1 MAERQYRTIDDIFN
15 DPDLDQLLAPLEKKP
30 KSKATDPDI
39 HFFEEVQGWVKKH
52 GRKPENTRTDLTER
66 RMFHRLKGLQ
76 KKYDKLHDYDELG
89 LLVSEDTNVYSV
101 LAEEVKRD
109 TNTNTKTFET
119 LDDILN
125 DDSILFDNLDDA
137 GVADLKLFDTEKV
150 TRKQNNKPD
159 SIAKRQ
165 KVADF
170 SEYKQLFKKIQSD
183 LASGRRKLRP
193 FKNYQIDLHH
203 FYVLRGQL
211 VYIEAFGEEVQKD
224 NKNGQYKDKRVHI
237 IYENGTESNVLYRG
251 LAASLYGRGGK
262 FVTEPDD
269 NIKLTM
275 DDNITGYIYILKSLS
290 KDPQIA
296 EFKSLY
302 KIGFT
307 SGSVKR
313 RIANAENESTYLYAP
328 VKLIEQIQVINLN
341 PEALETAIHHA
352 LADYQLKVDI
362 KAPNGKLITPRE
374 WFVVELSKVEEI
386 INAIVARLQSEQ

>member
-1 MAERQYRTIDDIFN
+1 MADQQFRKLDDIFN
-15 DPDLDQLLAPLEKKP
+15 DPELDEILKPLLRRTEPV
-30 KSKATDPDI
+30 TIDPDI
-39 HFFEEVQGWVKKH
+39 TSFREVQDWVKKH
-52 GRKPENTRTDLTER
+52 ERMPEDTRKDLTER
-66 RMFHRLKGLQ
+66 RMFHRLKGLL
-76 KKYDKLHDYDELG
+76 KKYDKLKEYDELG
-89 LLVSEDTNVYSV
+89 LLVSEEDDNLYNKLS
-101 LAEEVKRD
+101 EEVKKD
-109 TNTNTKTFET
+109 TNTKTFAS
-119 LDDILN
+119 LDDILD
-125 DDSILFDNLDDA
+125 DDSILFNDLKPGA
-137 GVADLKLFDTEKV
+137 ADLKLFDTEKV
-150 TRKQNNKPD
+150 TRKQDNKPD

-307 SGSVKR
+307 SGSVKK

>member
-1 MAERQYRTIDDIFN
+1 M
-15 DPDLDQLLAPLEKKP
+15 
-30 KSKATDPDI
+30 
-39 HFFEEVQGWVKKH
+39 
-52 GRKPENTRTDLTER
+52 
-66 RMFHRLKGLQ
+66 
-76 KKYDKLHDYDELG
+76 
-89 LLVSEDTNVYSV
+89 
-101 LAEEVKRD
+101 
-109 TNTNTKTFET
+109 
-119 LDDILN
+119 
-125 DDSILFDNLDDA
+125 
-137 GVADLKLFDTEKV
+137 
-150 TRKQNNKPD
+150 
-159 SIAKRQ
+159 
-165 KVADF
+165 
-170 SEYKQLFKKIQSD
+170 
-183 LASGRRKLRP
+183 ASGRRKLRP

-307 SGSVKR
+307 SGSVKK
-313 RIANAENESTYLYAP
+313 RITNAENESTYLYAP

-352 LADYQLKVDI
+352 LTDYQLKVDI